1 MSSKSKQTEQ
11 IEKEVA
17 LRLGIEH
24 EQVRLVML
32 DFFHHLLKTLQNP
45 SQYFFRGI
53 LIAECF
59 KIKVN
64 PAVIMRTYFGKITRK
79 CPFTRNMDKD
89 FLTFYNLLKQHDQY
103 SQRQKEAI
111 QRFDEGCNNDSQLDE
126 VTSG

>member
-1 MSSKSKQTEQ
+1 MSKQTDD

-17 LRLGIEH
+17 SRLGIEH

-32 DFFHHLLKTLQNP
+32 DFFHHLLKVLQNP
-45 SQYFFRGI
+45 SQYFYKGV

-64 PAVIMRTYFGKITRK
+64 PAVVMRTYFGKINRN

-89 FLTFYNLLKQHDQY
+89 FLTFYNLLKKYDQY

-111 QRFDEGCNNDSQLDE
+111 IRFDEGCNNDTQSIE